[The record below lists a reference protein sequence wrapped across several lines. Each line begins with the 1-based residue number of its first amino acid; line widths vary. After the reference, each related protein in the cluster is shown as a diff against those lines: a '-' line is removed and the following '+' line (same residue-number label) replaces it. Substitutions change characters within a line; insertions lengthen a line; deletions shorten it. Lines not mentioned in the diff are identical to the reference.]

1 MLVFDRKMSDAS
13 KCCVCG
19 EQGHIGARCP
29 ELCAPLRPGFYTGG
43 GGGGGH
49 SHDEDD
55 EKVEFMSSVY
65 HQVAAAN
72 NEHEED
78 ARCLNQTTVL
88 SAFPRSQP
96 RQDDQSWAVVTL
108 STCCV

>member
-1 MLVFDRKMSDAS
+1 MSDAS

-19 EQGHIGARCP
+19 EQGHTGARCP
-29 ELCAPLRPGFYTGG
+29 ELYAPLREGFYKGG

-49 SHDEDD
+49 SHDDD
-55 EKVEFMSSVY
+55 EKVDFMGSVY

-78 ARCLNQTTVL
+78 ARCLTVL
-88 SAFPRSQP
+88 SAFPRSLPQ
-96 RQDDQSWAVVTL
+96 QAKQFWAVDMP